1 MPFWLPSES
10 MSAPQ
15 RTSGTFIR
23 MLVVHPPARAKESQT
38 EQQAPSHFCPF
49 PFPTPDPT
57 PIPEGPSC
65 TFEGLLEEQTME
77 YDRESLGH
85 KGSEY
90 VHLSMKHL
98 LLSYAHFTT
107 NEMFSE

>member
-1 MPFWLPSES
+1 MK
-10 MSAPQ
+10 
-15 RTSGTFIR
+15 
-23 MLVVHPPARAKESQT
+23 V
-38 EQQAPSHFCPF
+38 
-49 PFPTPDPT
+49 
-57 PIPEGPSC
+57 
-65 TFEGLLEEQTME
+65 FEGLLEEQTME

-98 LLSYAHFTT
+98 LLGYAHFTM